1 MTLTMAEVWPLH
13 GLRLRV
19 AGLDLRPVTEPELSA
34 LCAILPADLDMD
46 PSATTYAALD
56 VPANRRVILAQSYW
70 RCFGLW
76 SPDDWALP
84 FAVRESGELIGMQT
98 LEGPDYRAERTIDSS
113 SWLVPEARG
122 HGFGKGMRRA
132 ILELA
137 FRHLGA
143 EAAVSSAVATNAASL
158 GVSRA
163 LGYRDTHTSTLQHS
177 GETLQ
182 HVRMARADWLAS
194 QRGEG
199 VEVTGIDA
207 ALPLF
212 GLGERV

>member
-1 MTLTMAEVWPLH
+1 MVEVWPLR
-13 GLRLRV
+13 GLRLQV
-19 AGLDLRPVTEPELSA
+19 ADLDLRPATEADLPD

-46 PSATTYAALD
+46 PSATRYADLD
-56 VPANRRVILAQSYW
+56 DRTNRRVILVQSYW
-70 RCFGLW
+70 RALGMW

-84 FAVRESGELIGMQT
+84 FAVRLAGDLIGMQT
-98 LEGPDYRAERTIDSS
+98 LEGPDYRAERTVDSS

-122 HGFGKGMRRA
+122 KGFGKDMRRA

-137 FRHLGA
+137 FRHLEA
-143 EAAVSSAVATNAASL
+143 EAAVSSAVVDNASSL

-182 HVRMARADWLAS
+182 HVRVDRADWIS
-194 QRGEG
+194 SGRGADVEITG
-199 VEVTGIDA
+199 VSG
-207 ALPLF
+207 ALPFF
-212 GLGERV
+212 GLGKGT

>member
-1 MTLTMAEVWPLH
+1 MVEVWPLR
-13 GLRLRV
+13 GLRLQV
-19 AGLDLRPVTEPELSA
+19 GDLDLRPVTEADLPS
-34 LCAILPADLDMD
+34 LCAILPADLEMD
-46 PSATTYAALD
+46 PSATRYAALD
-56 VPANRRVILAQSYW
+56 DPSNRRAILVQSYW

-84 FAVRESGELIGMQT
+84 FAVRLGGDLIGMQT
-98 LEGPDYRAERTIDSS
+98 LEGPDYRAERTVDSS
-113 SWLVPEARG
+113 SWLVRDARG
-122 HGFGKGMRRA
+122 KGSGKDMRRA

-143 EAAVSSAVATNAASL
+143 EAAVSSAVVDNGSSL

-182 HVRMARADWLAS
+182 HVRVERADWVAS
-194 QRGEG
+194 GRGTDVEITG
-199 VEVTGIDA
+199 VDA
-207 ALPLF
+207 ALPFF
-212 GLGERV
+212 GLGDGG